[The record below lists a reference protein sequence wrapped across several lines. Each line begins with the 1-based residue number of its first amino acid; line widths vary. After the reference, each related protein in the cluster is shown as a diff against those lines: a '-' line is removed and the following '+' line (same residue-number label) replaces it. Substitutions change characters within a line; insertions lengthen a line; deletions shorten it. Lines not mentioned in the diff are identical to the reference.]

1 MKKNSFNTEM
11 SNTGL
16 SREEIIRFAKNL
28 KAARKIVEINDFY
41 IDENEKE
48 SESESSEFQ
57 CEIVEIKNE

>member
-48 SESESSEFQ
+48 SESKSSEFQ